1 MKRKTACLLLILLA
15 VLAVSAHA
23 DSAKDIG
30 SECKIWFPENGMNC
44 AYLTDHDYVRGDNL
58 NSRTEHVFYI
68 QPGET
73 PVAQME
79 VFFGTH
85 ILPYRVEKQQD
96 GVWVTVAEKQE
107 LQAQSYLCFEPIAE
121 TFRVVFWS
129 EERSSLTL
137 KEILLYSQGDTAETE
152 LKPWNPPCEKAEIM
166 LLVAHPDDELL
177 WFGGLLPTYAGER
190 KLPVQVV
197 YMTCGTAERRQELL
211 RGLWICGVR
220 NYPLLC
226 GLEDVRYSA
235 VERAYQRWG
244 KETTYQTI
252 VRAIRQ
258 FQPEVLV
265 THDILGEYGH
275 TQHIVT
281 SDAAY
286 QAVLLAADPTYDPE
300 SAAQYGT
307 WQVKKMYRHLGN
319 APTLHMDWNQPLSAF
334 GGQTGLAVAAQAL
347 QMHVSQLVDLPWTAP
362 PGAGEEYDSTAL
374 TLVYTT
380 VGPDEACNDLLEHIP
395 Q

>member
-1 MKRKTACLLLILLA
+1 MKRKAACLLLMLLA

-44 AYLTDHDYVRGDNL
+44 AYLTDHDYMRGDNL
-58 NSRTEHVFYI
+58 SSRTEHVFYI

-96 GVWVTVAEKQE
+96 GAWVTVAEKQE
-107 LQAQSYLCFEPIAE
+107 LQAQSYLYFEPIAG

-137 KEILLYSQGDTAETE
+137 KEILLYSQGDTAGTE

-211 RGLWICGVR
+211 NGLWICGVR

-258 FQPEVLV
+258 FQPEALV

-307 WQVKKMYRHLGN
+307 WQVKKMYRHLGMH
-319 APTLHMDWNQPLSAF
+319 PPCTWIGISRFRPSVDKRGWRLRRKPFKCTYLSWWICPGLHRRGRARSM
-334 GGQTGLAVAAQAL
+334 
-347 QMHVSQLVDLPWTAP
+347 TAR
-362 PGAGEEYDSTAL
+362 
-374 TLVYTT
+374 
-380 VGPDEACNDLLEHIP
+380 H
-395 Q
+395 

>member
-96 GVWVTVAEKQE
+96 GVWVTVAVKQE

-121 TFRVVFWS
+121 AFRVVFWS

-137 KEILLYSQGDTAETE
+137 KEILLYSQGDTAGTE
-152 LKPWNPPCEKAEIM
+152 LKPWDPP
-166 LLVAHPDDELL
+166 
-177 WFGGLLPTYAGER
+177 
-190 KLPVQVV
+190 
-197 YMTCGTAERRQELL
+197 
-211 RGLWICGVR
+211 
-220 NYPLLC
+220 
-226 GLEDVRYSA
+226 
-235 VERAYQRWG
+235 
-244 KETTYQTI
+244 
-252 VRAIRQ
+252 
-258 FQPEVLV
+258 
-265 THDILGEYGH
+265 
-275 TQHIVT
+275 
-281 SDAAY
+281 
-286 QAVLLAADPTYDPE
+286 
-300 SAAQYGT
+300 
-307 WQVKKMYRHLGN
+307 
-319 APTLHMDWNQPLSAF
+319 
-334 GGQTGLAVAAQAL
+334 
-347 QMHVSQLVDLPWTAP
+347 
-362 PGAGEEYDSTAL
+362 
-374 TLVYTT
+374 
-380 VGPDEACNDLLEHIP
+380 
-395 Q
+395 